1 MDIWI
6 WMNEL
11 VFAYGYLGAFTI
23 CIIGNVSI
31 ILPVPFAL
39 VVYAFGST
47 LNPLLLGIVAG
58 IGSTIGEMSAY
69 IVGRGGR
76 RVIESRYGGRL
87 DTVKKL
93 VEKHGMLVIFLVAL
107 LPIPDDLLLIPLGM
121 MKYPVKKLLFAML
134 LGKTVMC
141 LFLAYAGAYSL
152 SYFRDLYAAGG
163 EIGVIATIVL
173 LAVIIIALLKLDWTR
188 FLDKPSE

>member
-1 MDIWI
+1 MDIWL

-11 VFAYGYLGAFTI
+11 VFAYGYLGVFI
-23 CIIGNVSI
+23 VCIIGNVSI

>member
-11 VFAYGYLGAFTI
+11 VFAYGYLGAFI
-23 CIIGNVSI
+23 VCIIGNVSI

-69 IVGRGGR
+69 ALGRGGR

-107 LPIPDDLLLIPLGM
+107 LPVPDDLLLIPLGM

-134 LGKTVMC
+134 LGKTGMC

-173 LAVIIIALLKLDWTR
+173 LAVIIIALLKFDWTR

>member
-11 VFAYGYLGAFTI
+11 VFAYGYLGAFI
-23 CIIGNVSI
+23 VCIIGNVSI

-58 IGSTIGEMSAY
+58 IGSTIGEMSSY

-107 LPIPDDLLLIPLGM
+107 LPVPDDLLLIPLGM

-134 LGKTVMC
+134 LGKTGMC

-173 LAVIIIALLKLDWTR
+173 LAVIIIALLKFDWTR

>member
-1 MDIWI
+1 MDIWV

-11 VFAYGYLGAFTI
+11 VFAYGYLGAFI
-23 CIIGNVSI
+23 VCIIGNVSI
-31 ILPVPFAL
+31 ILPLPFAL
-39 VVYAFGST
+39 VVYAFGSV

-58 IGSTIGEMSAY
+58 VGSTIGEMSSY

-76 RVIESRYGGRL
+76 RVIEGRYGGRL
-87 DTVKKL
+87 DVVRKL
-93 VEKHGMLVIFLVAL
+93 VEKHGMLVVFLVAL

-121 MKYPVKKLLFAML
+121 MKYSVKKLLVAML
-134 LGKTVMC
+134 LGKTGMC

-173 LAVIIIALLKLDWTR
+173 LAVIVIALLKFDWAR
-188 FLDKPSE
+188 FLDKPLE